1 MRRMDSLFEFLR
13 SGAPEDD
20 LAARVRS
27 SAATPL
33 VLAALRRTAGSLTP
47 IPQTT
52 YTLYREFERCGA
64 REGYEAVYF
73 AKRAQLTRGVFEMLL
88 GDDSPRDAV
97 QDLLWSICEET
108 SWVLPAHE
116 EQGPA
121 YWEIKPPPRTAP
133 LGAHTALTR
142 EPDSIDLFA
151 AETGASLAETV
162 HLLGERLAPEVRQR
176 VRQEVERRIFR
187 PYLAYGRRHWWHWAG
202 MNWNG
207 VCNGA
212 VGLAFMRLE
221 HDPRTLAEALSQVL
235 EGFETYITRGFEAD
249 GGSVEGVGYWNY
261 GLMYYVALAE
271 LLRERSGGRL
281 DLLASPRLR
290 DIARYPLAVAL
301 SPGLFAPLGDATEE
315 QALAPGIVQRLAERT
330 GVEDLRGLLGA
341 PERMDGAGPMAKLA
355 IVLRNAAWWDG
366 CEYPFP
372 AAAQGDAYLPD
383 CAVVRL
389 TGRAAGRPL
398 ALVAKA
404 GCTDGHHS
412 HTDVGSL
419 IVHVDGESLL
429 CDPGRGRYSREYFRQ
444 ARYENVFCNSYG
456 HSVPRIGGQLQSPGP
471 EFGGR
476 RRYCGR
482 IAGHGQDGDEKHLCI
497 DLEGAY
503 DLPALQAARR
513 TLRLNAANGE
523 IRLED
528 SFAFAGQPL
537 EVEEAFVTWC
547 PVQVEGGAARVLGQ
561 NSALE
566 MTIEEPGGVTL
577 RAERLEEASRANRKE
592 GTLTRLSAT
601 LPAGAARFRLRMAPR
616 AR

>member
-1 MRRMDSLFEFLR
+1 MRLR
-13 SGAPEDD
+13 PEVLQSGAAETD
-20 LAARVRS
+20 LVAQVRRSPAA
-27 SAATPL
+27 PQL
-33 VLAALRRTAGSLTP
+33 LDALRQTAPDLRA

-97 QDLLWSICEET
+97 HDLLWSICEET

-121 YWEIKPPPRTAP
+121 FRELKPPPRTGP

-142 EPDSIDLFA
+142 EPDAIDLFA
-151 AETGASLAETV
+151 AETGASLAEAV
-162 HLLGERLAPEVRQR
+162 YLLGERLAPEVRQR
-176 VRQEVERRIFR
+176 VRQEVERRIFK
-187 PYLAYGRRHWWHWAG
+187 PYLAYGRRHWWHRAD

-212 VGLAFMRLE
+212 VGLAFLRLE
-221 HDPRTLAEALSQVL
+221 RDPATLAEALDEVL
-235 EGFETYITRGFEAD
+235 EGLEAYIATGFEAD
-249 GGSVEGVGYWNY
+249 GGSLEGVGYWNY

-271 LLRERSGGRL
+271 LLRERTGGRL
-281 DLLASPRLR
+281 DLLAAPRLR

-301 SPGLFAPLGDATEE
+301 SPGLFAPLGDATEQ

-330 GVEDLRGLLGA
+330 GVEGLCGLLASPQG
-341 PERMDGAGPMAKLA
+341 MDGAGAMAKLA

-366 CEYPFP
+366 ELRPFP
-372 AAAQGDAYLPD
+372 PAAQDDAYLPH
-383 CAVVRL
+383 CAVIRF
-389 TGRAAGRPL
+389 TGQAAGGRPL

-404 GCTDGHHS
+404 GFTDGHHS
-412 HTDVGSL
+412 HTDVGSFIL
-419 IVHVDGESLL
+419 HVAGESLL
-429 CDPGRGRYSREYFRQ
+429 CDPGRGRYSRDYFRQ

-476 RRYCGR
+476 QRYRGQIVDHGR
-482 IAGHGQDGDEKHLCI
+482 EGGEKYVRI
-497 DLEGAY
+497 EFQGAY
-503 DLPALQAARR
+503 DLP
-513 TLRLNAANGE
+513 TLRLAQRVLALDPATGLV
-523 IRLED
+523 RLDDE
-528 SFAFAGQPL
+528 FGFAGEPL
-537 EVEEAFVTWC
+537 EVEEALVTWC
-547 PVQVEGGAARVLGQ
+547 PVEVEGRLARVLGGG
-561 NSALE
+561 SVLEIAIAEPEGALW
-566 MTIEEPGGVTL
+566 
-577 RAERLEEASRANRKE
+577 RAERLEEACRANGKE
-592 GTLTRLSAT
+592 GVLTRLSVR
-601 LPAGAARFRLRMAPR
+601 LPTGALRFRASMVAR

>member
-1 MRRMDSLFEFLR
+1 MDTPLAFLR
-13 SGAPEDD
+13 NDAPEDD
-20 LAARVRS
+20 LAAQVRS
-27 SAATPL
+27 SPATPL
-33 VLAALRRTAGSLTP
+33 VLEALRRTAPHLAP

-73 AKRAQLTRGVFEMLL
+73 AKRAQLTRGVLEMLL

-121 YWEIKPPPRTAP
+121 FWDLKPPLRSGP

-162 HLLGERLAPEVRQR
+162 YLLNERLAPEVRQR
-176 VRQEVERRIFR
+176 VRREVERRIFR

-212 VGLAFMRLE
+212 VGLAFLRLE
-221 HDPRTLAEALSQVL
+221 RDPATLAEALAQVL
-235 EGFETYITRGFEAD
+235 EGFETYIAKGFEAD

-281 DLLASPRLR
+281 DLLAAQRLR

-315 QALAPGIVQRLAERT
+315 QVLAPGIVQRLAERT
-330 GVEDLRGLLGA
+330 GLEDLCGLLVA
-341 PERMDGAGPMAKLA
+341 PERMGGDGSMAKLA

-366 CEYPFP
+366 RGRPFP
-372 AAAQGDAYLPD
+372 AAARHDAYLPD
-383 CAVVRL
+383 CAVIRL
-389 TGRAAGRPL
+389 TGQVAGGRPL

-412 HTDVGSL
+412 HTDVGSF

-456 HSVPRIGGQLQSPGP
+456 HSVPRIGGQLQAPGP

-482 IAGHGQDGDEKHLCI
+482 IVEHGQDGDEKHVCI
-497 DLEGAY
+497 DFHGAY
-503 DLPALQAARR
+503 DLPVLQAARR
-513 TLRLNAANGE
+513 TLRLDAATGE
-523 IRLED
+523 MWLED
-528 SFAFAGQPL
+528 SFAFANEAL

-547 PVQVEGGAARVLGQ
+547 PVQVEGGSARVLGRD
-561 NSALE
+561 SVLE
-566 MTIEEPGGVTL
+566 IAVEEPAGVTW

-592 GTLTRLSAT
+592 GILTRLSMT
-601 LPAGAARFRLRMAPR
+601 LPSSANRFLLRMVPR
-616 AR
+616 VR